1 MLDLWSWKWA
11 QCFSKR
17 PHEKGT
23 FDKFLWYTLVY
34 KHLTNLSLNIL
45 IFIKSKL

>member
-11 QCFSKR
+11 QCFSKG

-23 FDKFLWYTLVY
+23 FDKFLWYTLVFEKGISDY
-34 KHLTNLSLNIL
+34 
-45 IFIKSKL
+45 FDFYQV